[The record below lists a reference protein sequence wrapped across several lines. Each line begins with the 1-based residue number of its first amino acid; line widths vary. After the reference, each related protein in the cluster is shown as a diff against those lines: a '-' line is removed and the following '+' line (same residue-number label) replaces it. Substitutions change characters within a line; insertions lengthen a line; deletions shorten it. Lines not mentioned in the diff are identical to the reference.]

1 MRPTLTQAPRRAE
14 QKIRSSGVV
23 VSCLQKS
30 EGFGNERATKD
41 FNRGRCGISATP
53 LLLHLWGAPKASSG
67 REETRAAMSRRP
79 TFHIGVFRRR
89 PSTSCARV
97 SCLVRIQSSSCANA
111 PMSCGQQRSCWPQ
124 DDRRDVCERSPAPT
138 PVSIAARPAA
148 HRDGR
153 RSSGATPVHT
163 RLFSGPSQMQKPAK
177 RPCPAAD
184 QHSDQCSQRPT
195 PRPDWSNSKGRPGAP
210 WSRVFNAQVSVGDT
224 RERLCALGHT
234 AATAS
239 PTAV

>member
-1 MRPTLTQAPRRAE
+1 MSPWCKPMWPTLPRAPRRAE

-30 EGFGNERATKD
+30 EGFGSKRAAKD

-67 REETRAAMSRRP
+67 REETRAVMSRRP
-79 TFHIGVFRRR
+79 IFHIDVFRRR

-124 DDRRDVCERSPAPT
+124 DDRRDACERSPATNARLYRGAQRRIETGAETLAQRQSTQGFSLAQARCKRLQNARARRLINTAISAASARLRDPT
-138 PVSIAARPAA
+138 GAIPRAVQ
-148 HRDGR
+148 GR
-153 RSSGATPVHT
+153 HGHGSS
-163 RLFSGPSQMQKPAK
+163 M
-177 RPCPAAD
+177 
-184 QHSDQCSQRPT
+184 
-195 PRPDWSNSKGRPGAP
+195 PRCR
-210 WSRVFNAQVSVGDT
+210 
-224 RERLCALGHT
+224 
-234 AATAS
+234 
-239 PTAV
+239 